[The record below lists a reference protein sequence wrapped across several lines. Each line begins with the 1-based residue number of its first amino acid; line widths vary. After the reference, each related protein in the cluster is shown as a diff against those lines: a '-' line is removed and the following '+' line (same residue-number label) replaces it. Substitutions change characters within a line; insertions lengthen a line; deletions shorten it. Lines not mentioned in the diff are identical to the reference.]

1 MLVDLTVIAAVL
13 AGILIAVGFL
23 WLRNRSASSTA
34 LMEVKARYTAAL
46 AEAESVRRQAELD
59 AQEELHRAREV
70 EAEGRALREAALR
83 AEDRVRDRETRL
95 AAEEAALARRRE
107 AVEGLERS
115 ARDEAARAQALRAEQ
130 AAALERVA
138 GMTAAD
144 ARREVLALAEEA
156 AQGEAASIARRI
168 EGEARQE
175 ADRRARE
182 VVVTAIQRTAAAHA
196 SESTVSVVSL
206 ASDDLKGRIIGRE
219 GRNIRAF
226 EHLTGVDVI
235 IDETPQAVVLS
246 SFDTIR
252 REIAKATLEKLLAD
266 GRIHP
271 SRIEEAY
278 YEAKA
283 QVEDMIVAAG
293 QEACY
298 EAKVHGLHQEVVTM
312 LGRLRFRTSYSQNVL
327 QHVLECSHL
336 AATMAAELGA
346 NERIARRAA
355 LLHDIGKAMD
365 QEMEGSHALVGA
377 RFCLDRGESE
387 EVCNAIAAHHNE
399 VEPQGVEALL
409 VQAADAISAARP
421 GARGEQLES
430 YLTRLRALE
439 QIALSRPGVERCYA
453 VQAGREVRVIVRP
466 VEVSDAEAERLS
478 KEIAR
483 EIERQLEYPGSIRV
497 TVIRESRATDYAR

>member
-13 AGILIAVGFL
+13 AGVVLAVGVW

-34 LMEVKARYTAAL
+34 LMDAKTRYAAAL

-59 AQEELHRAREV
+59 VQEELHRAREV
-70 EAEGRALREAALR
+70 EAEGRAMREAALR
-83 AEDRVRDRETRL
+83 AEDRVRERETRL
-95 AAEEAALARRRE
+95 AEEEAALARRRE
-107 AVEGLERS
+107 AVDGLERS

-156 AQGEAASIARRI
+156 AQGEAAGIARRI

-175 ADRRARE
+175 AERRARE
-182 VVVTAIQRTAAAHA
+182 IVVTAIQRTAAAHA
-196 SESTVSVVSL
+196 SETTVSVVSL

-246 SFDTIR
+246 SFDSIR
-252 REIAKATLEKLLAD
+252 REVAKATLAKLLAD

-283 QVEDMIVAAG
+283 EVEDMIVTAG
-293 QEACY
+293 QDACY
-298 EAKVHGLHQEVVTM
+298 EAKVHGLHPEIVTM

-377 RFCLDRGESE
+377 RFCLDRGEVE
-387 EVCNAIAAHHNE
+387 DVCHAIAAHHNE
-399 VEPQGVEALL
+399 VEPHSVEAFL

-430 YLTRLRALE
+430 YLIRLRALE
-439 QIALSRPGVERCYA
+439 EIATAKPGVERCYA

-466 VEVSDAEAERLS
+466 VDVSDAEAERLS
-478 KEIAR
+478 REIAR
-483 EIERQLEYPGSIRV
+483 EIERELEYPGSIKV

>member
-1 MLVDLTVIAAVL
+1 MLIDITVIVAAV
-13 AGILIAVGFL
+13 AGVLLCVGFL
-23 WLRNRSASSTA
+23 WLRNRSASSRELTDA
-34 LMEVKARYTAAL
+34 KARYTAAL
-46 AEAESVRRQAELD
+46 AEAESVRRQAELE
-59 AQEELHRAREV
+59 AQEELFRARAV
-70 EAEGRALREAALR
+70 EAEGRSMREAALR
-83 AEDRVRDRETRL
+83 AEDRVRERESRL
-95 AAEEAALARRRE
+95 AAEEASLARRRD
-107 AVEGLERS
+107 AVDGLERH
-115 ARDEAARAQALRAEQ
+115 ARDEAARAETLRVEQ
-130 AAALERVA
+130 AAALERVS

-144 ARREVLALAEEA
+144 ARKAVLARAEEE
-156 AQGEAASIARRI
+156 AQAEAANIVRRI

-175 ADRRARE
+175 AERRARE

-196 SESTVSVVSL
+196 SESTVSVLSL

-219 GRNIRAF
+219 GRNIRAL

-246 SFDTIR
+246 SFDSVR
-252 REIAKATLEKLLAD
+252 REIARATLEKLLAD

-283 QVEDMIVAAG
+283 QVEEMIVKAG
-293 QEACY
+293 EEACY
-298 EAKVHGLHQEVVTM
+298 EAKVHALHPEIVAV

-327 QHVLECSHL
+327 KHVLECSHL

-346 NERIARRAA
+346 NERVARRAA
-355 LLHDIGKAMD
+355 LLHDLGKALD

-377 RFCLDRGESE
+377 RYCRDRGESE
-387 EVCNAIAAHHNE
+387 EVCHAIAAHHNE
-399 VEPQGVEALL
+399 VEPHSVEAML

-439 QIALSRPGVERCYA
+439 EIATSKPGVERCFA

-478 KEIAR
+478 AEIAR
-483 EIERQLEYPGSIRV
+483 DIEREVEYPGSIKV
-497 TVIRESRATDYAR
+497 TVIRESRATHFAR